1 MIDYPIKVKASAD
14 FIETFSDSEE
24 PAYWDA
30 VAEFKADP
38 TLPDVI
44 DVINP
49 EHHTYEVLKRN
60 KTVIE
65 IRNDAELL
73 DVYYRLGSGLIS
85 CTDSDRCRIRQA
97 KRIQS
102 ELKPYVLEIDKSTSD
117 VWDIR

>member
-38 TLPDVI
+38 TQP

-49 EHHTYEVLKRN
+49 EHHTYQILERN

-73 DVYYRLGSGLIS
+73 DVYYRVGSGLIS
-85 CTDSDRCRIRQA
+85 CFDSDRCRIRQA

-102 ELKPYVLEIDKSTSD
+102 ELKPYVLEVDKNTSD
-117 VWDIR
+117 FWGIR